1 MSSYLIID
9 GYNLIY
15 KIHPLLKA
23 SYKSID
29 FARDKLLNMVEAFCD
44 YYDTEGIIVYDGNR
58 KRRAIEEGNPMVIFS
73 ASGEDADT
81 VIEGLVYKLHN
92 KSQAR
97 VVTDDRVVTSMVIGM
112 GAFTM
117 GALLF
122 ETEARHAIESIR
134 KNINDE

>member
-15 KIHPLLKA
+15 KIPSLLKA

-29 FARDKLLNMVEAFCD
+29 LARDKLLNMVEAYCD
-44 YYDTEGIIVYDGNR
+44 YYNTEGIIVYDGSQKSR
-58 KRRAIEEGNPMVIFS
+58 TIEEGNPMVIFS
-73 ASGEDADT
+73 KRGEDADT
-81 VIEGLVYKLHN
+81 VIEGLVYKLN
-92 KSQAR
+92 DKAQAR
-97 VVTDDRVVTSMVIGM
+97 VVTDDRVMSNMVTGM

-122 ETEARHAIESIR
+122 ETEAGQAIESIR
-134 KNINDE
+134 KSINHE